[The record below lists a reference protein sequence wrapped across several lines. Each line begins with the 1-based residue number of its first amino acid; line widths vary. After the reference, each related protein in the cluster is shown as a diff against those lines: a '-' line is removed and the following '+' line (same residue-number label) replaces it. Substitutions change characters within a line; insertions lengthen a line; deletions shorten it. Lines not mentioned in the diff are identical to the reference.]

1 MTLYE
6 ELLWGCLRDLPVQV
20 TFPNLTVNPNDL
32 VEMKSFLA
40 IERIRDILEKEGLT
54 DQERTMQIRYIIYTL
69 EAEGVSIQNR
79 VKRKR
84 GGAPFSFFDITLLL
98 PNPKHGS
105 QPCASRAAALPLLFL
120 HLRQIPFLRLPGGA
134 DFVQIPPYAHRK
146 PC

>member
-20 TFPNLTVNPNDL
+20 TCPNLTVNPNDL
-32 VEMKSFLA
+32 VEMKSLLA

-79 VKRKR
+79 
-84 GGAPFSFFDITLLL
+84 
-98 PNPKHGS
+98 
-105 QPCASRAAALPLLFL
+105 
-120 HLRQIPFLRLPGGA
+120 
-134 DFVQIPPYAHRK
+134 
-146 PC
+146 

>member
-69 EAEGVSIQNR
+69 EAEGVSIPNR
-79 VKRKR
+79 
-84 GGAPFSFFDITLLL
+84 
-98 PNPKHGS
+98 
-105 QPCASRAAALPLLFL
+105 
-120 HLRQIPFLRLPGGA
+120 
-134 DFVQIPPYAHRK
+134 
-146 PC
+146 

>member
-54 DQERTMQIRYIIYTL
+54 DR
-69 EAEGVSIQNR
+69 S
-79 VKRKR
+79 
-84 GGAPFSFFDITLLL
+84 APCRFGISFTRWRQ
-98 PNPKHGS
+98 K
-105 QPCASRAAALPLLFL
+105 ASHSKPGKKKRAAALFLF
-120 HLRQIPFLRLPGGA
+120 
-134 DFVQIPPYAHRK
+134 
-146 PC
+146 

>member
-1 MTLYE
+1 M
-6 ELLWGCLRDLPVQV
+6 

-79 VKRKR
+79 
-84 GGAPFSFFDITLLL
+84 
-98 PNPKHGS
+98 
-105 QPCASRAAALPLLFL
+105 
-120 HLRQIPFLRLPGGA
+120 
-134 DFVQIPPYAHRK
+134 
-146 PC
+146 

>member
-20 TFPNLTVNPNDL
+20 TFTNLTVNPNDL

-79 VKRKR
+79 
-84 GGAPFSFFDITLLL
+84 
-98 PNPKHGS
+98 
-105 QPCASRAAALPLLFL
+105 
-120 HLRQIPFLRLPGGA
+120 
-134 DFVQIPPYAHRK
+134 
-146 PC
+146 

>member
-20 TFPNLTVNPNDL
+20 TVPNLTVNPNDL

-79 VKRKR
+79 
-84 GGAPFSFFDITLLL
+84 
-98 PNPKHGS
+98 
-105 QPCASRAAALPLLFL
+105 
-120 HLRQIPFLRLPGGA
+120 
-134 DFVQIPPYAHRK
+134 
-146 PC
+146 